1 MPHKNKDILTL
12 SKMKNLLPAKC
23 LHQNCER
30 KFQEHKENDTKGS
43 WVGNEEGSSDG
54 KYMGK

>member
-43 WVGNEEGSSDG
+43 
-54 KYMGK
+54 